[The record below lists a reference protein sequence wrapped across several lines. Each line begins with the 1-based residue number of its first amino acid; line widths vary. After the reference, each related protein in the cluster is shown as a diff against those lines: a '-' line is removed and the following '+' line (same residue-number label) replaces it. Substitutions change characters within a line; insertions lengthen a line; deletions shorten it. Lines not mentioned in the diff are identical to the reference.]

1 MLLQPQF
8 TDNWGMEVEAAK
20 QVGRICDGNREA
32 GGHMAHVEFKYL
44 ADCLRDWKPT
54 VSWATTYYSGDRHR
68 TEPDDTDTA
77 WDPMWGRYTQDSEM
91 LVYGTLYEN
100 CWWSNMIYTKL
111 KLTMKFGPRHGLYVY
126 SGPMFAAVQD
136 HLGRADHDGST
147 FKGVL
152 SAARYDF
159 PIRLAPKDATGFDR
173 VEVFAHVVGE
183 LFNSGDYYD
192 SSKPAFFFRWQ
203 VDFRF

>member
-1 MLLQPQF
+1 
-8 TDNWGMEVEAAK
+8 
-20 QVGRICDGNREA
+20 
-32 GGHMAHVEFKYL
+32 MAHVE
-44 ADCLRDWKPT
+44 LRYMTDFLRAYKPT
-54 VSWATTYYSGDRHR
+54 FSWATTYYSGDRHR
-68 TEPDDTDTA
+68 TEMDDTDTA

-111 KLTMKFGPRHGLYVY
+111 MLTMKFGPRHGFYVY

-159 PIRLAPKDATGFDR
+159 PIRLAPKKATGFDR

-183 LFNSGDYYD
+183 LFNPGDYYD